1 MKMFSCIFCGENFR
15 GNSDLESHEETVWCD
30 ECQEEWDCK
39 NHNVPSWC
47 DECDLRWSCD
57 IKHEIH
63 MQQKHELRCD
73 IYRTAKIPLEAFEK
87 TTVKANDDKHETKS
101 DEHLQMES
109 KLLMI
114 YY

>member
-1 MKMFSCIFCGENFR
+1 MFSCIFCGENFR

-39 NHNVPSWC
+39 NHNIPSWC

-63 MQQKHELRCD
+63 MQQKHELECA
-73 IYRTAKIPLEAFEK
+73 IYRTSKIPLKAFE
-87 TTVKANDDKHETKS
+87 N
-101 DEHLQMES
+101 QQ
-109 KLLMI
+109 
-114 YY
+114 